1 LGQSRRAEH
10 SPGTAAQPQRP
21 DLPAGEGG
29 EFCGP
34 QAASRAAIKSPLP
47 LPNAHKEN
55 VGFLRNDLRFREAD
69 SMPIQQRALTAVSLA
84 IATLLVLP
92 AESFAQVKVI
102 TSGGFA
108 SALQDILPEFEK
120 TTGIKV
126 TTSRGPS
133 QGNGPNTIGAQL
145 RRGTSA
151 DVVILSREGLDDL
164 IAEGRIVSKSD
175 VNLAQTPLGVA
186 ARTGSPKPDISSV
199 TAFKQSLL
207 RAKRISFPSSTTGIY
222 LMEVVFPQL
231 GIADELSGKIIHEF
245 ATAVAKGESEIALQP
260 VSELL
265 DVPGVDFVG
274 PVPTEIQYISVFSAA
289 MVTGSTETEAAKRL
303 IAFLASEPAKKAM
316 KKNGMESSK

>member
-1 LGQSRRAEH
+1 
-10 SPGTAAQPQRP
+10 
-21 DLPAGEGG
+21 
-29 EFCGP
+29 
-34 QAASRAAIKSPLP
+34 
-47 LPNAHKEN
+47 
-55 VGFLRNDLRFREAD
+55 
-69 SMPIQQRALTAVSLA
+69 MPIQQRALTAVSLA